1 VLEERSMTGKTGD
14 ICKERGFY
22 RCTGH
27 FDSEVFIAKGE
38 KFPSCTEDTRHGAI
52 WQFITPE
59 KDSHKFIFQRMMKQ
73 AKKAHTPKVNLSERV
88 LARSELDN

>member
-1 VLEERSMTGKTGD
+1 MTGKTGD
-14 ICKERGFY
+14 VCKERGFY

-27 FDSEVFIAKGE
+27 YDSELFIAIGE
-38 KFPSCTEDTRHGAI
+38 KFPTCAEDTRHGAI

-73 AKKAHTPKVNLSERV
+73 AKKSVVLQKKPQRV
-88 LARSELDN
+88 LAESELDN